1 MRRAVICAALLAGA
15 PAAAEVTL
23 SDVLSTRGLDGFV
36 TADRLPEPD
45 APTLVQGK
53 GVWEGTC
60 MACHGGNKATGAPKI
75 TATKT
80 WQPRIAQGL
89 PTMIDHAT
97 QGFVG
102 KTYTEMPARGGN
114 RDLSDAEIAA
124 AVTFMVWASGGEAE
138 ALAFIE
144 HNKE

>member
-1 MRRAVICAALLAGA
+1 MRRAVICAALLVGA
-15 PAAAEVTL
+15 PAAAEVAL
-23 SDVLSTRGLDGFV
+23 SDVLSARGLDGFV
-36 TADRLPEPD
+36 TVDRLPQPD
-45 APTLVQGK
+45 TPMLIEGQ

-75 TATKT
+75 TATNK

-89 PTMIDHAT
+89 PTLIEHAT

-114 RDLSDAEIAA
+114 PDLSDAEIAA
-124 AVTFMVWASGGEAE
+124 SVAFMVWASGGADE
-138 ALAFIE
+138 ALAFIAT
-144 HNKE
+144 NKE